1 MISNEEQV
9 RAAIAEQAADWL
21 IASKEGLDAH
31 KSAELTAWLKAS
43 PVHVEFFLRV
53 SAIARDLRAARTD
66 PEYSIE
72 SVLAQARED
81 ADAPRRTFWP
91 AVVGRPS
98 FFPQRWMAATALA
111 AVVVLSIGLSFLWT
125 PRGDRPVQPPAAGVP
140 TLHFATGHGEQ
151 LTKRLADNSVLHL
164 NTDSAVIVRFS
175 AAERLVT
182 VICGQAEFEVAHD
195 PGRAFR
201 VLGGAAEV
209 VAVGT
214 QFDVRLREDFTQ
226 VTVLEGR
233 VSVGLAKAPANHGAT
248 QNAAPRYVQVSA
260 DQTLRVAAAEWPAT
274 PIGVDA
280 QRTVAWLHREI
291 VFDHEPLD
299 SVVAEFNRYAPK
311 PVVISTP
318 SLGKLEISGA
328 FATDDTEAFV
338 AFLRSLK
345 GLRVEITATQI
356 QVSQK

>member
-1 MISNEEQV
+1 
-9 RAAIAEQAADWL
+9 
-21 IASKEGLDAH
+21 
-31 KSAELTAWLKAS
+31 
-43 PVHVEFFLRV
+43 
-53 SAIARDLRAARTD
+53 
-66 PEYSIE
+66 
-72 SVLAQARED
+72 
-81 ADAPRRTFWP
+81 
-91 AVVGRPS
+91 
-98 FFPQRWMAATALA
+98 MAATALA
-111 AVVVLSIGLSFLWT
+111 AVAVLSISLSFLWT

-140 TLHFATGHGEQ
+140 TLRFATGHGEQ

-182 VICGQAEFEVAHD
+182 VIGGQAEFEVAHD

-214 QFDVRLREDFTQ
+214 QFDVRLREDFTSGHGA
-226 VTVLEGR
+226 GR
-233 VSVGLAKAPANHGAT
+233 VSVGLAKGPANHGAT
-248 QNAAPRYVQVSA
+248 QNAEPRYVQVSA
-260 DQTLRVAAAEWPAT
+260 DQTFRVAPAEWPAT

-318 SLGKLEISGA
+318 SLGKLEISGT

-345 GLRVEITATQI
+345 GLRVEITASQI